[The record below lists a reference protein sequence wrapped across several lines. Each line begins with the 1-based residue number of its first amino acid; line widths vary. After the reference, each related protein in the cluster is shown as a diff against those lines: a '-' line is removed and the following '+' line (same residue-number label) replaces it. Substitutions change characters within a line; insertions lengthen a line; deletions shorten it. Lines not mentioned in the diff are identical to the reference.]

1 MRVVTVFARGES
13 AKFVDNLQKPDFT
26 VIANE
31 FGNEIDAYPEIGEYI
46 KGSEVH
52 ICCNGWPTELDS
64 YKRINFFE
72 KYNVTKLIR
81 PYMHDE
87 PRANVQN
94 SCHLPDIFLSDL
106 HKEWMYQRGVN
117 LPPDF
122 KYEYSYPSTGTS
134 TLAYTVLEVAEDGDM
149 VNILGLDFYENSGY
163 LVGKPDATDWG
174 VNGPMQEILYNL
186 VSKHPLI
193 KFNMITTATK
203 YLDEVIELE
212 NMNFKR
218 VEV

>member
-1 MRVVTVFARGES
+1 MKVVTIFARGES
-13 AKFVDNLQKPDFT
+13 AKFIDNLQKPDFT

-31 FGNEIDAYPEIGEYI
+31 FGNEIEAYPEIGEYI

-64 YKRINFFE
+64 YKRINFFGI
-72 KYNVTKLIR
+72 YNPTKLIR
-81 PYMHDE
+81 PYMGDE
-87 PRANVQN
+87 PRVNIQN
-94 SCHLPDIFLSDL
+94 HCHLPDIFLSEI

-122 KYEYSYPSTGTS
+122 KYEYSYPSTGTA
-134 TLAYTVLEVAEDGDM
+134 TLAYTVLEVAEDGDV

>member
-13 AKFVDNLQKPDFT
+13 AKFIDLLEKPNFT

-31 FGNEIDAYPEIGEYI
+31 FGDEIEAFPQIGEYI
-46 KGSEVH
+46 EDSEIH

-64 YKRINFFE
+64 YRRINFFE
-72 KYNVTKLIR
+72 TYNITKLIR

-87 PRANVQN
+87 PRVNIQN

-122 KYEYSYPSTGTS
+122 KYEYSYPSTGTA
-134 TLAYTVLEVAEDGDM
+134 TLAYTVLEVAKDGDV
-149 VNILGLDFYENSGY
+149 VNILGLDFYEKSGY
-163 LVGKPDATDWG
+163 LVGTPDARDWG
-174 VNGPMQEILYNL
+174 VNGPMQDVLYNL
-186 VSKHPLI
+186 VVKHPLI
-193 KFNMITTATK
+193 KFNMITTAK
-203 YLDEVIELE
+203 KHLDKVKELQ
-212 NMNFKR
+212 NMNLTR
-218 VEV
+218 VTV